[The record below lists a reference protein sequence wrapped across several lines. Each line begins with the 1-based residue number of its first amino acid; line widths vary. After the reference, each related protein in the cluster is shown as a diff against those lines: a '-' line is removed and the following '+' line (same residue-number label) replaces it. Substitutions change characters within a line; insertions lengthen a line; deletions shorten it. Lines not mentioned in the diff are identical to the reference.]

1 MAQDHHDREDRLTRR
16 LAIASMLLAGPG
28 VLCAVSRNGLKQL
41 SPFNPAEA
49 ASTAAQSS
57 PTIPV
62 IVLDITSFYWQTV
75 LNGARRA
82 GEELKINIVELGA
95 QSESDS
101 GGQISILEIAVAA
114 NPAAVVIA
122 PRHFAALGKSINN
135 AAKKTKIVGIDSAA
149 DANSVGFTSILT
161 GDDLQAG
168 RMAAD
173 ILAERIKKTYADAE
187 GDVALITASPGV
199 AALDHRARGFRE
211 QLAARYGAL
220 DIVAE
225 KVADGEAATGR
236 RLMEGIISEYSELRG
251 VFASDLAMARG
262 AAQAIAEKKTNKTG
276 DTINLVGFDWDDE
289 LIKELKDGT
298 IAALVVRD
306 PFRLGYESVKTALAA
321 SKGEQVPGR
330 IDISAS
336 VMTKANISSARSQE
350 LLHPTIGH

>member
-1 MAQDHHDREDRLTRR
+1 M
-16 LAIASMLLAGPG
+16 I
-28 VLCAVSRNGLKQL
+28 
-41 SPFNPAEA
+41 
-49 ASTAAQSS
+49 
-57 PTIPV
+57 
-62 IVLDITSFYWQTV
+62 
-75 LNGARRA
+75 
-82 GEELKINIVELGA
+82 
-95 QSESDS
+95 
-101 GGQISILEIAVAA
+101 
-114 NPAAVVIA
+114 
-122 PRHFAALGKSINN
+122 
-135 AAKKTKIVGIDSAA
+135 GIDSAA
-149 DANSVGFTSILT
+149 DTNSVGFTSILT

-187 GDVALITASPGV
+187 GDVALITTSPGV
-199 AALDHRARGFRE
+199 VALDHRVRGFRE
-211 QLAARYGAL
+211 QLAAKYGAL
-220 DIVAE
+220 NIVVA
-225 KVADGEAATGR
+225 KVADGEAATGH

-251 VFASDLAMARG
+251 VFASDLAMAHG

-330 IDISAS
+330 IDIPAS
-336 VMTKANISSARSQE
+336 VITKANISSARSQE

>member
-1 MAQDHHDREDRLTRR
+1 MAQDHHDRQGGLSRR
-16 LAIASMLLAGPG
+16 LALASMLLVGPG
-28 VLCAVSRNGLKQL
+28 VLYAVSRNGLKQF
-41 SPFNPAEA
+41 SPFNPAQA
-49 ASTAAQSS
+49 ASTGAQTR

-62 IVLDITSFYWQTV
+62 IVRDTTSFYWQTV
-75 LNGARRA
+75 LAGARRA
-82 GEELKINIVELGA
+82 GEELNVHIVELGA
-95 QSESDS
+95 QSESDT
-101 GGQISILEIAVAA
+101 GGQVSILEIAVAA
-114 NPAAVVIA
+114 NPLAVVIA
-122 PRHFAALGKSINN
+122 PMQLAALGKSIKD
-135 AAKKTKIVGIDSAA
+135 AAQKTRMIGIDSAA
-149 DANSVGFTSILT
+149 DTNSVGFTSILT

-187 GDVALITASPGV
+187 GDVALITTSPGV
-199 AALDHRARGFRE
+199 VALDHRVRGFRE
-211 QLAARYGAL
+211 QLAAKYGAL
-220 DIVAE
+220 NIVVA
-225 KVADGEAATGR
+225 KVADGEAATGH

-251 VFASDLAMARG
+251 VFASDLAMAHG

-330 IDISAS
+330 IDIPAS
-336 VMTKANISSARSQE
+336 VITKANISSARSQE